1 VDLGWW
7 LDWNLYL
14 GMLKG
19 WRLTVPSQ
27 REKGS
32 PLSRAK
38 AKVCREVEAIELI
51 VIMMSKISITTT
63 MIVAPV
69 VELVA
74 V

>member
-1 VDLGWW
+1 
-7 LDWNLYL
+7 
-14 GMLKG
+14 M
-19 WRLTVPSQ
+19 PSQ

-63 MIVAPV
+63 MIVDPV

-74 V
+74 I

>member
-1 VDLGWW
+1 
-7 LDWNLYL
+7 
-14 GMLKG
+14 M
-19 WRLTVPSQ
+19 
-27 REKGS
+27 
-32 PLSRAK
+32 SRAK